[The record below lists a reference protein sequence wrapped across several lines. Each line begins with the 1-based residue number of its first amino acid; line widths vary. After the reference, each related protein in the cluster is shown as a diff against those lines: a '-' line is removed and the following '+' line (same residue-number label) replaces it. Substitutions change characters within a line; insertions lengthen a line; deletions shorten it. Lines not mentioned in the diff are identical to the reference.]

1 MPDFEAKDVPIDAVV
16 ADGEHIKPGA
26 ESTECVRVSWLVSKH
41 ECKKVMKKK
50 ERSKSQEMLREEVE
64 S

>member
-1 MPDFEAKDVPIDAVV
+1 MPIDAVV